1 MRAGVLMMIMMM
13 RTLNRF
19 QMFQRM
25 LFVRM
30 FQMFQMFQRM
40 LLMHELCK
48 MLALTLFPTMRPN
61 SLVGKTPSFCCLV
74 GLTSL
79 VMKP

>member
-25 LFVRM
+25 LFVR
-30 FQMFQMFQRM
+30 MFQMFQRM